1 MSKTCDFYIECAEQG
16 IFPLEADRPRPA
28 GVKLR
33 QFTTI
38 DYLGQP
44 MVVTGVG
51 TADAIQWWNAKH
63 DREVPAPAGLLEW
76 LTDFAGCGHCDDCGC
91 VGRPH
96 YFAMSGHGER
106 LCVDCA

>member
-33 QFTTI
+33 QFTTS

-51 TADAIQWWNAKH
+51 TADAIKWWNAKH

-106 LCVDCA
+106 FCVDCA